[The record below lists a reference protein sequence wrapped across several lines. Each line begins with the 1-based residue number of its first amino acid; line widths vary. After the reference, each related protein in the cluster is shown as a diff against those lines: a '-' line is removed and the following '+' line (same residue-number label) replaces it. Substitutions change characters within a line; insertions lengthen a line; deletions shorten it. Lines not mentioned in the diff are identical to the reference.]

1 MTTVLVTIHL
11 LLISSFLGSLFNGK
25 IPNSVYFHRIKHKSN
40 CIWRMI
46 IRTSV
51 LEKLYLKLH
60 IVSCC
65 SFSAG
70 RGIAFPSR
78 KIKSIFSASS
88 IFPAFNVSM
97 QLRDMVSTCTVSS
110 AVNPIKNSS
119 LGVSCF
125 FFIPPSILIVKEGA
139 PMIGAPSLSVF
150 SNETFTISYPLYS

>member
-60 IVSCC
+60 ILGNGV
-65 SFSAG
+65 
-70 RGIAFPSR
+70 
-78 KIKSIFSASS
+78 
-88 IFPAFNVSM
+88 
-97 QLRDMVSTCTVSS
+97 QSS
-110 AVNPIKNSS
+110 AHLVHQQ
-119 LGVSCF
+119 
-125 FFIPPSILIVKEGA
+125 E
-139 PMIGAPSLSVF
+139 
-150 SNETFTISYPLYS
+150 

>member
-1 MTTVLVTIHL
+1 MNF
-11 LLISSFLGSLFNGK
+11 FL
-25 IPNSVYFHRIKHKSN
+25 
-40 CIWRMI
+40 
-46 IRTSV
+46 
-51 LEKLYLKLH
+51 
-60 IVSCC
+60 SCC

-125 FFIPPSILIVKEGA
+125 FFSPHENKKQETATNTHIYNRSFFFIPPSILIVKEGA
-139 PMIGAPSLSVF
+139 SMIGAPSLSVF